1 MAHCGNLSP
10 FFDTKLHYDCRVR
23 EFQISLK
30 EFVSLN
36 SHSILCMDQ
45 NYLKWRVV
53 ENAFVGSSTGEK
65 TVSQSTKGLLQDR
78 IIPPSMPSLGMSCS
92 CSRGFWC
99 RFSLTESQRPL
110 GSSWGRW
117 NRQNSPDDGGCAD
130 F

>member
-36 SHSILCMDQ
+36 SHSVLCMDQ

-78 IIPPSMPSLGMSCS
+78 IIPT
-92 CSRGFWC
+92 W
-99 RFSLTESQRPL
+99 
-110 GSSWGRW
+110 RW
-117 NRQNSPDDGGCAD
+117 PFPPQCQALA
-130 F
+130 